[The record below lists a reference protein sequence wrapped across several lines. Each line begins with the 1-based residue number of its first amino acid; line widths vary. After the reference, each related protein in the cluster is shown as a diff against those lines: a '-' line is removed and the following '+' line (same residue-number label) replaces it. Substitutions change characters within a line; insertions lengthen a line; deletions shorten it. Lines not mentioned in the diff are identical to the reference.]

1 MLRDPRAFPLLPAA
15 RVARRCPWILPSGWS
30 PCFLLRGQQRGVCG
44 THAPQ
49 FVPGELKERGEKKK
63 KKPQRNTRPEQNPRG
78 GKRAALQT
86 PGGGGGSCFDRDTG
100 RGVMRTDRP
109 ATPGPPLSPHLDA
122 GPVAA
127 PQLRALAAATL
138 SESPG
143 AGRAARSPWG

>member
-1 MLRDPRAFPLLPAA
+1 MPLDFAVWLESLLPPERAAAGRLRDA
-15 RVARRCPWILPSGWS
+15 C
-30 PCFLLRGQQRGVCG
+30 
-44 THAPQ
+44 APICA
-49 FVPGELKERGEKKK
+49 GGIKREREKKKK

-86 PGGGGGSCFDRDTG
+86 QGGGGGSCFDRDTG